1 MYAPIERPMIN
12 DVDPLLLHFRKV
24 SIVLPFF
31 PVVTLLAR
39 PSILSAFYN
48 LYSCTGTFFG
58 GGEF

>member
-31 PVVTLLAR
+31 PRGHLAR
-39 PSILSAFYN
+39 STFYFISF
-48 LYSCTGTFFG
+48 L
-58 GGEF
+58 